1 MSTRA
6 AIIIKDSKSKYNVY
20 HHCDGYPEVVG
31 KELERVYRNCDPI
44 DATEAK
50 KRLLEYDNE
59 YEDTDYIHSDE
70 EYIYVVDT
78 DERKIECYSVTGKY
92 FMNASENVIEET
104 EPLYVQLFDTY
115 IKVLKELKER
125 LKHEVVAFRYFKKDG
140 SIRTAI
146 GTLDSSKNTDLANY
160 ENSSANYTK
169 NPDVTTYWDVNKN
182 AWRTFKNNL
191 LVEII
196 S

>member
-6 AIIIKDSKSKYNVY
+6 SIIVKDSKSKYNVY
-20 HHCDGYPEVVG
+20 HHCDGSPDGVG

-44 DATEAK
+44 DAAEAK
-50 KRLLEYDNE
+50 KRLLEYDDE
-59 YEDTDYIHSDE
+59 YRDTSYIHGDE

-92 FMNASENVIEET
+92 FMNASERVIEET

-115 IKVLKELKER
+115 IKVLEELKER

-160 ENSSANYTK
+160 KNSSANYTK

-191 LVEII
+191 LVDII

>member
-20 HHCDGYPEVVG
+20 HHCDGSPAGVG

-44 DATEAK
+44 DAAEAK
-50 KRLLEYDNE
+50 KRLLEYDDE
-59 YEDTDYIHSDE
+59 YRDTSYIHTDE

-92 FMNASENVIEET
+92 FMNASERVIEET

-115 IKVLKELKER
+115 IKVLEELKER

-140 SIRTAI
+140 NKRTAI
-146 GTLDSSKNTDLANY
+146 GTLDSTKSTDLANY

-182 AWRTFKNNL
+182 AWRTFKNNR
-191 LVEII
+191 LVDII

>member
-59 YEDTDYIHSDE
+59 YEDTDCIHSDE

-104 EPLYVQLFDTY
+104 EPLYVQLFDAY

-125 LKHEVVAFRYFKKDG
+125 LKHEVVAFKYFKKDG
-140 SIRTAI
+140 SIRIAI
-146 GTLDSSKNTDLANY
+146 GTLDSSKSTDLANY

-169 NPDVTTYWDVNKN
+169 NPNVTTYWDVNKN

>member
-31 KELERVYRNCDPI
+31 KELERVYRNCDTI

-59 YEDTDYIHSDE
+59 YEDTDCIHSDE
-70 EYIYVVDT
+70 EYIYIVDT

-146 GTLDSSKNTDLANY
+146 GTLDSTKNTDLANY

-169 NPDVTTYWDVNKN
+169 NPNVTTYWDVNKN

>member
-31 KELERVYRNCDPI
+31 KELERVYRNCDTI

-59 YEDTDYIHSDE
+59 YEDTDCIHSDE
-70 EYIYVVDT
+70 EYIYIVDT

-169 NPDVTTYWDVNKN
+169 NPNVTTYWDVNKN

>member
-6 AIIIKDSKSKYNVY
+6 AIIVRDSKSEYNVY
-20 HHCDGYPEVVG
+20 HHCDGYPEGVG

-44 DATEAK
+44 DAVEAK
-50 KRLLEYDNE
+50 KRLLEYSSE
-59 YEDTDYIHSDE
+59 YRDTNSIHGDE
-70 EYIYVVDT
+70 AFIYVVDT
-78 DERKIECYSVTGKY
+78 DERKIECYSVSGDY
-92 FMNASENVIEET
+92 FMNASERVIKET

-115 IKVLKELKER
+115 IKVLAELKER
-125 LKHEVVAFRYFKKDG
+125 LKNEVVAFRYFKKDG
-140 SIRTAI
+140 SKRTAI
-146 GTLDSSKNTDLANY
+146 GTLDSTKSIDLANY
-160 ENSSANYTK
+160 ENSSANYAK

-191 LVEII
+191 LIDII

>member
-6 AIIIKDSKSKYNVY
+6 AIIVKDSKSKYNVY
-20 HHCDGYPEVVG
+20 HHCDGSPDGVG

-44 DATEAK
+44 DAAEAK
-50 KRLLEYDNE
+50 KRLLEYDDE
-59 YEDTDYIHSDE
+59 YRDTSYIHGDE
-70 EYIYVVDT
+70 EYIYVVNT
-78 DERKIECYSVTGKY
+78 DERKIECYSVTDKY
-92 FMNASENVIEET
+92 FMNASESVIEET

-115 IKVLKELKER
+115 IKVLEELKER

-146 GTLDSSKNTDLANY
+146 GTLDSTKSTDLANY

-191 LVEII
+191 LVDII

>member
-59 YEDTDYIHSDE
+59 YEDTDCIHSDE

-92 FMNASENVIEET
+92 FMDASENVIEET

>member
-59 YEDTDYIHSDE
+59 YEDTDCIHSDE

-92 FMNASENVIEET
+92 FMDASENVIEET

-169 NPDVTTYWDVNKN
+169 NPNVTTYWDVNKN

>member
-1 MSTRA
+1 MSTRG

-31 KELERVYRNCDPI
+31 KELERVYRNCDTI

-50 KRLLEYDNE
+50 KRLLEYDSE
-59 YEDTDYIHSDE
+59 YEDTDYIHGDE

-78 DERKIECYSVTGKY
+78 DERKIECYSVTGRY
-92 FMNASENVIEET
+92 FMNASERVIEET
-104 EPLYVQLFDTY
+104 KPLYVQLFDTY
-115 IKVLKELKER
+115 IKVLEELKER

-169 NPDVTTYWDVNKN
+169 NPNVTTYWDVNKN

-191 LVEII
+191 LVDII

>member
-59 YEDTDYIHSDE
+59 YEDTDCIHSDE

-115 IKVLKELKER
+115 IKVLEELKER
-125 LKHEVVAFRYFKKDG
+125 LKHEVVAFKYFKKDG
-140 SIRTAI
+140 SIRIAI
-146 GTLDSSKNTDLANY
+146 GTLDSSKSTDLANY

-169 NPDVTTYWDVNKN
+169 NPNVTTYWDVNKN

>member
-20 HHCDGYPEVVG
+20 HHCDGYPEGVG
-31 KELERVYRNCDPI
+31 KELERVYRNCDLI

-59 YEDTDYIHSDE
+59 YEDTDCIHSDE

-78 DERKIECYSVTGKY
+78 DERKIECYSVTDKY
-92 FMNASENVIEET
+92 FMNASESVIEET

-115 IKVLKELKER
+115 IKVLEELKKR

-140 SIRTAI
+140 RKRTAI
-146 GTLDSSKNTDLANY
+146 GTLDSTKSTDLANY

-169 NPDVTTYWDVNKN
+169 NPNVTTYWDVNKN

>member
-1 MSTRA
+1 MSTRG

-20 HHCDGYPEVVG
+20 HQCDGYPEVVG

-50 KRLLEYDNE
+50 KRLLEYDDE
-59 YEDTDYIHSDE
+59 YEDTDYIHGDE

-92 FMNASENVIEET
+92 FMNASERVIEET

-115 IKVLKELKER
+115 IKVLEELKER
-125 LKHEVVAFRYFKKDG
+125 LKHEVVAFRYLKKDG
-140 SIRTAI
+140 SKRTAI
-146 GTLDSSKNTDLANY
+146 GTLDSTKSTDLANY

>member
-31 KELERVYRNCDPI
+31 KELERVYRNCDTI

-59 YEDTDYIHSDE
+59 YEDTDCIHSDE

-92 FMNASENVIEET
+92 FMNASESVIEET

-160 ENSSANYTK
+160 ENSSVNYTK
-169 NPDVTTYWDVNKN
+169 NPNVTTYWDVNKN

-191 LVEII
+191 LVDII

>member
-6 AIIIKDSKSKYNVY
+6 AIIVRDNKSEYNVY
-20 HHCDGYPEVVG
+20 HHCDGYPEGVG
-31 KELERVYRNCDPI
+31 RELERVYKNCDQI
-44 DATEAK
+44 DAAEAK
-50 KRLLEYDNE
+50 KRLLEYDRE
-59 YEDTDYIHSDE
+59 YRDTDCIHGDE

-78 DERKIECYSVTGKY
+78 DERKIECYPVTGKH
-92 FMNASENVIEET
+92 FMNASERVIKET

-140 SIRTAI
+140 SKRTAI
-146 GTLDSSKNTDLANY
+146 GTLDSTKSADLANY

-191 LVEII
+191 LVDII

>member
-1 MSTRA
+1 MSTRG

-20 HHCDGYPEVVG
+20 HHCDAYPERVG

-50 KRLLEYDNE
+50 KRLLEYDDE
-59 YEDTDYIHSDE
+59 YEDTDYIHGDE

-92 FMNASENVIEET
+92 FMNASERVIEET

-115 IKVLKELKER
+115 IKVLEELKER

-140 SIRTAI
+140 SKRTAI
-146 GTLDSSKNTDLANY
+146 GTLDSTKSTYLANY

-191 LVEII
+191 LVDII

>member
-1 MSTRA
+1 MRTRA

-59 YEDTDYIHSDE
+59 YEDTDCIHSDE